1 MTKKAEKPS
10 YVLRDIP
17 LDQESGRRHMP
28 VLMGLLVFLLIVVFT
43 AAITIGS
50 ALHKWQNPGAQKV
63 TIEILENGAPMT
75 VPPPP
80 AGVPSGEQSIAVI
93 PKAVSGAVPSATSTI
108 PGNAPIDLEK
118 IKSTLKTIPGVLSFD
133 VLDHEKLMLLLQPW
147 VGDTANLNDLKMP
160 ILIDVELDPNI
171 PFHVSEAHRVL
182 SQIAPG
188 IRIESHAKWQ
198 QTLVIL
204 ARSLRTLSYIVIA
217 FIALTIFVIVS
228 LMTRASLN
236 VHSDIINVLRLMG
249 ARNRYIA
256 SYFQNSSFWLC
267 LKGGLM
273 GLIIAI
279 PTVIFMGWLSRHLG
293 MPQFFTAEPGIASWV
308 FIALLPVIIA
318 CIAMLVSRLAVIGT
332 LMRLDAA

>member
-1 MTKKAEKPS
+1 MTKKIEKPS

-17 LDQESGRRHMP
+17 LDQESGRRHIP
-28 VLMGLLVFLLIVVFT
+28 VLMGLLVFLLIIVFT

-50 ALHKWQNPGAQKV
+50 ALHKWQNPGGQKV
-63 TIEILENGAPMT
+63 TIEILEGNTVAALTQTGASTTPIS
-75 VPPPP
+75 
-80 AGVPSGEQSIAVI
+80 AEQAALT
-93 PKAVSGAVPSATSTI
+93 PNNT
-108 PGNAPIDLEK
+108 PIDIEK
-118 IKSTLKTIPGVLSFD
+118 IKNTLRTIPGVSSFE

-147 VGDTANLNDLKMP
+147 VGDTGNLTDLKMP
-160 ILIDVELDPNI
+160 LLIDVELDTRV
-171 PFHVSEAHRVL
+171 PFQVSEAHRIL
-182 SQIAPG
+182 SQVAPG
-188 IRIESHAKWQ
+188 VRIESHAKWQ
-198 QTLVIL
+198 QTLVTL
-204 ARSLRTLSYIVIA
+204 AQSLRALSYIIIG

-267 LKGGLM
+267 LKGGAI
-273 GLIIAI
+273 GLLAAI

-293 MPQFFTAEPGIASWV
+293 MPKFFTAEPATGAWV
-308 FIALLPVIIA
+308 FILLLPIMIA
-318 CIAMLVSRLAVIGT
+318 CVGMLVSRLAVIGT